1 MRGVPSLAT
10 VEHPLASLSAEE
22 IEAAVKVA
30 RDQGDLADRPHFAY
44 VGLEEPAKDLVRRHR
59 PGDPVPRH
67 VRLVAVQGPE
77 ARVVELV
84 VAPAEGRVVSRV
96 DREESRPALLITEC
110 GRAVTVLKED
120 PHWQEAMRRRG
131 IEDFDLVQIDPW
143 PSGHFGLNH
152 ETNRRIARC
161 LSYLREAP
169 DDNGYARP
177 VEGVIGYV
185 DLGRGVVLEVI
196 DTGVV
201 PVPPESGSYYPEDN
215 GPLRSDLRPLE
226 ISQPEGPSFRVEG
239 NLLEWQ
245 RWSMRLSMDPVEG
258 LVLHQVGYRDGDR
271 LRSILYRASI
281 CEMVVPYGE
290 PGPMHSWKSAF
301 DVGEWGLGRMAD
313 SLTLGCDCLGEIRYL
328 DAVLTDERGRPY
340 TLTNAIC
347 IHEEDYGILWKHLD
361 MYSGR
366 QEVRRSRRLVVSFIA
381 TVGNYEYGFYWYFY
395 LDGTVQLEV
404 KLTGIMSTMA
414 IAPGHTSRFA
424 SLVAP
429 GLAAPYHQHL
439 FCARLDVEVDGADN
453 TVEEVDSVPLPPGE
467 DNPWGN
473 AFETEVTVFCRES
486 EARRKVDPG
495 RSRHWRITNPKI
507 RNRLGGPVAYKLV
520 PGPTP
525 TLLADPG
532 SSVGRRAAFATSN
545 LWVTPFDPE
554 ERRAA
559 GEYPNQ
565 HRGGDGL
572 PRWTAQD
579 RPVVDR
585 DLVLWHS
592 FGVTHI
598 PRPEDWP
605 VMPVEYTGFHL
616 LPVGFFERN
625 PALDLPP
632 SPAPCHDEAADGG
645 G

>member
-1 MRGVPSLAT
+1 M
-10 VEHPLASLSAEE
+10 
-22 IEAAVKVA
+22 
-30 RDQGDLADRPHFAY
+30 
-44 VGLEEPAKDLVRRHR
+44 
-59 PGDPVPRH
+59 PRH

-185 DLGRGVVLEVI
+185 DLGRGATCSRCI

-290 PGPMHSWKSAF
+290 PGPMHSWKNAF

-361 MYSGR
+361 MYSG
-366 QEVRRSRRLVVSFIA
+366 
-381 TVGNYEYGFYWYFY
+381 
-395 LDGTVQLEV
+395 
-404 KLTGIMSTMA
+404 
-414 IAPGHTSRFA
+414 APGGPAIPAARGQLHRHRGQLRVRLLLVLLPRRHGPARGEADRDHVHHGHRSGSARAALPASWHRGSPPRTTSTSFAPVSTSR
-424 SLVAP
+424 STAP
-429 GLAAPYHQHL
+429 
-439 FCARLDVEVDGADN
+439 
-453 TVEEVDSVPLPPGE
+453 TT
-467 DNPWGN
+467 PW
-473 AFETEVTVFCRES
+473 R
-486 EARRKVDPG
+486 
-495 RSRHWRITNPKI
+495 
-507 RNRLGGPVAYKLV
+507 
-520 PGPTP
+520 
-525 TLLADPG
+525 
-532 SSVGRRAAFATSN
+532 
-545 LWVTPFDPE
+545 
-554 ERRAA
+554 
-559 GEYPNQ
+559 
-565 HRGGDGL
+565 
-572 PRWTAQD
+572 RWTACPFLPA
-579 RPVVDR
+579 R
-585 DLVLWHS
+585 
-592 FGVTHI
+592 TI
-598 PRPEDWP
+598 PGA
-605 VMPVEYTGFHL
+605 T
-616 LPVGFFERN
+616 
-625 PALDLPP
+625 P
-632 SPAPCHDEAADGG
+632 SKPR
-645 G
+645 